1 MVLFRFGVVL
11 TPERSD
17 IEVFVSGSRPELGH
31 WDAGNAI
38 PMKPTRTLASGCD
51 PCLWLGEVQLAEP
64 YTHKFWLK
72 FLKRL
77 DGNYIWEGIC

>member
-11 TPERSD
+11 TPERAD

-31 WDAGNAI
+31 WDSGKALL
-38 PMKPTRTLASGCD
+38 MKPTQALASGRD
-51 PCLWLGEVQLAEP
+51 PCLWLGEVQLTEP
-64 YTHKFWLK
+64 DKQHFWFK

-77 DGNYIWEGIC
+77 DGNYIWEG